1 MGGRVMTPNLLLL
14 NEKSFEELCQ
24 ALLRE
29 EFPSFQAFSAPDL
42 GMDGYDT
49 DSCTIFQC
57 YFPER
62 EPRKGKVAED
72 LEKAKRQGST
82 CKRWVL
88 LLPKNPTAPFARWL
102 KTDQQACCPFPLE
115 VWGKTE
121 ILRILRKHPKVKAL
135 YLQSDTEKL
144 AREIARGKVPRAGDA
159 GPGEE
164 ISAEEAAELRQ
175 IVTRTAEE
183 EAEREGGRKPR
194 HRDYS
199 REFGEFKAHYNLSA
213 YDRLPREKFAEAR
226 RYLERKLFAG
236 HNKETRSQ
244 ERYRCIKG
252 VKAIQRKL
260 GIRESDYRE
269 ILVQLTGKDSLAI
282 MDNEGLRKVFRHFQ
296 QLQGEAE
303 AIA

>member
-1 MGGRVMTPNLLLL
+1 MMPNLLML

-29 EFPSFQAFSAPDL
+29 EFPRFQAFSAPDL
-42 GMDGYDT
+42 GMDGYDS

-62 EPRKGKVAED
+62 EPRKDKVAED
-72 LEKAKRQGST
+72 LEKAKRQASA
-82 CKRWVL
+82 CKKWVL

-121 ILRILRKHPKVKAL
+121 ILRILRKHPKVKGQ
-135 YLQSDTEKL
+135 YFSNETEKL
-144 AREIARGKVPRAGDA
+144 VKEIARGKVPRAGDA
-159 GPGEE
+159 MPGEE
-164 ISAEEAAELRQ
+164 ISAVEAAELRQ
-175 IVTRTAEE
+175 IMKKTAEE

-194 HRDYS
+194 DRDYS

-213 YDRLPREKFAEAR
+213 YDRLPREKFAEGR
-226 RYLERKLFAG
+226 RYLEIKLFAG

-260 GIRESDYRE
+260 GIPETHYRE
-269 ILVQLTGKDSLAI
+269 ILVQLIGKESLAI
-282 MDNEGLRKVFRHFQ
+282 MDNEELRKVFRHFQ
-296 QLQGEAE
+296 QLQGEGE
-303 AIA
+303 AVA

>member
-1 MGGRVMTPNLLLL
+1 MRPNLLTLS
-14 NEKSFEELCQ
+14 EKSFEEMCQ

-29 EFPSFQAFSAPDL
+29 EFPRFRAFSAPDL
-42 GMDGYDT
+42 GMDGYDS
-49 DSCTIFQC
+49 DSGTIFQC

-62 EPRKGKVAED
+62 EARKDKVAAD
-72 LEKAKRQGST
+72 LEKAKRQPSA
-82 CKRWVL
+82 CKRWIL

-102 KTDQQACCPFPLE
+102 RTDQQGSCPFPLE

-121 ILRILRKHPKVKAL
+121 ILRILRKHPKVKAQ
-135 YLQSDTEKL
+135 YFQSDTEKL

-159 GPGEE
+159 APGEE
-164 ISAEEAAELRQ
+164 ISAVEAAELRQ
-175 IVTRTAEE
+175 IMKRTAEE

-194 HRDYS
+194 DRDYS

-226 RYLERKLFAG
+226 RYLEKKLFAG

-260 GIRESDYRE
+260 PMPESVYRLT
-269 ILVQLTGKDSLAI
+269 LVQLTGKDSLAV
-282 MDNEGLRKVFRHFQ
+282 MDNDELRKVFKHFQ

-303 AIA
+303 AVA